1 MPAIRYDVSDVESGA
16 GEQAPPK
23 IYKAKIMTAEH
34 RTEKS
39 DGTKIEGKGDFHI
52 TVSVGD
58 KFAPLHSYIGLYDAT
73 AWKLREFT
81 DALGMPA
88 KGSLDPKKL
97 IGKECRVQVTK
108 DEYDGAYKARLKT
121 WLAAKEVEE
130 GEDADADEADEEE
143 EAEDEDEVDEE
154 EEVEEDEEA
163 EEEEDE
169 EPEEE
174 EADDPLAELD
184 RSELK
189 KYIKD
194 NELEVKVTT
203 KMSDDDI
210 RAAIV
215 DAEGDDY
222 DDWSLGDLKEEF
234 NKRDLSLKKGAKSTK
249 ANLIA
254 ALRADDNEEPF

>member
-1 MPAIRYDVSDVESGA
+1 LPAIRYDVSDVESGA

-23 IYKAKIMTAEH
+23 IYKAKITAVEH

-39 DGTKIEGKGDFHI
+39 DGTKIEGKGDFHV

-58 KFAPLHSYIGLYDAT
+58 GFAPLHSYIGLYDAT

-81 DALGMPA
+81 DALGLPA

-97 IGKECRVQVTK
+97 VGKECRVQVTK

-121 WLAAKEVEE
+121 WLKAK
-130 GEDADADEADEEE
+130 DDEADEED
-143 EAEDEDEVDEE
+143 EDEEETDEEEVDEE
-154 EEVEEDEEA
+154 EETEED
-163 EEEEDE
+163 

-174 EADDPLAELD
+174 EEEVEEEEEPEAEADPLDEMD
-184 RSELK
+184 RAELK
-189 KYIKD
+189 KHIKS
-194 NELEVKVTT
+194 EGLEIKVTT

-210 RAAIV
+210 REAIR
-215 DAEGDDY
+215 AEDTDDY
-222 DDWSLGDLKEEF
+222 DEWPVGDLKEEF
-234 NKRDLSLKKGAKSTK
+234 GKRDLSLKKGAKATK
-249 ANLIA
+249 ANYIA

>member
-1 MPAIRYDVSDVESGA
+1 LPAIRYDVSDVESGA

-23 IYKAKIMTAEH
+23 IYKAKIVAAEH
-34 RTEKS
+34 RTDKT
-39 DGTKIEGKGDFHI
+39 DGTKIEGKGDIHV

-58 KFAPLHSYIGLYDAT
+58 KFAPLHSYIGLYEAT
-73 AWKLREFT
+73 KWKLREFT

-88 KGSLDPKKL
+88 KGSIDAKKL
-97 IGKECRVQVTK
+97 VGKECRVQVTK

-121 WLAAKEVEE
+121 WLAAKD
-130 GEDADADEADEEE
+130 EDDEHEDESDEDEEE
-143 EAEDEDEVDEE
+143 EADEEDEVE
-154 EEVEEDEEA
+154 EEDEED

-174 EADDPLAELD
+174 EEPDDPLADLT
-184 RSELK
+184 RAELK

-194 NELEVKVTT
+194 NDLEIKVTT

-210 RAAIV
+210 RGAIV

-222 DDWSLGDLKEEF
+222 DEWSLGDLKEEF
-234 NKRDLSLKKGAKSTK
+234 NKRDLSLKKGAKATK

-254 ALRADDNEEPF
+254 SLRADDNEEPF

>member
-1 MPAIRYDVSDVESGA
+1 LPAIRYDVSDVESGG

-23 IYKAKIMTAEH
+23 IYKAKILTAEH
-34 RTEKS
+34 RTEKT
-39 DGTKIEGKGDFHI
+39 DGTKIEGKGDFHL

-58 KFAPLHSYIGLYDAT
+58 GYAPLHSYIGLYDAT

-81 DALGMPA
+81 DALGLPA
-88 KGSLDPKKL
+88 KGSLDAKKL
-97 IGKECRVQVTK
+97 VNKECRVQVVK

-121 WLAAKEVEE
+121 WLKAKDDE
-130 GEDADADEADEEE
+130 DEADDESDEEDE
-143 EAEDEDEVDEE
+143 EPEAEEEDED
-154 EEVEEDEEA
+154 EVEEDEEA

-174 EADDPLAELD
+174 EADDPLADLDRNELKAYIKENELD
-184 RSELK
+184 IKVLRS
-189 KYIKD
+189 
-194 NELEVKVTT
+194 
-203 KMSDDDI
+203 MSDDDL

-234 NKRDLSLKKGAKSTK
+234 NKRDLTLKKGAKATK